1 VHAQQANRAGDVLIH
16 GIIGIQKEA
25 ILCAKRA
32 IVTVEEIV
40 DEFSH
45 PPHSVV
51 VPNWVISAVCE
62 VPGGAKPSY
71 AHGYYHRDNA
81 FYIGWDTIARD
92 RGRFVAWIDENVKKA
107 PSNA

>member
-1 VHAQQANRAGDVLIH
+1 
-16 GIIGIQKEA
+16 
-25 ILCAKRA
+25 
-32 IVTVEEIV
+32 
-40 DEFSH
+40 
-45 PPHSVV
+45 
-51 VPNWVISAVCE
+51 VISAVCE